1 MASEWPTLRLS
12 AYHGRMT
19 LILACLL
26 ACTDPTTGAAET
38 AETGL
43 DAATSG
49 SLEVLTYNVKGLPD
63 LLTGTDGLSRM
74 EQIAPDLPP
83 FDVIGVQES
92 FDAAFHEAL
101 IAETDHPI
109 RDWSGE
115 TVDEDRA
122 YGNGLGLLIRGFEE
136 VERTS
141 FFYDGCHGVLDGASD
156 CLASKGLQRVRVR
169 VAGTSSYLD
178 VYNTHHEAGGGPDD
192 VAVRASQV
200 EEVVAAM
207 EAWSGDAAILFM
219 GDMNLH
225 ADDAEDVPLLDR
237 YGSIGLRDACT
248 EVGCP
253 ETFHIDRVWL
263 RDGPELQLVATAWE
277 RHEEF
282 VDADG
287 EDLSDHPAIGV
298 RIDWAR

>member
-1 MASEWPTLRLS
+1 
-12 AYHGRMT
+12 MT

-26 ACTDPTTGAAET
+26 ACTDSTSAGTGDSR
-38 AETGL
+38 L
-43 DAATSG
+43 DAPTSG
-49 SLEVLTYNVKGLPD
+49 AFEVLTYNVKGLPD
-63 LLTGTDGLSRM
+63 LVTGTDGLSRM

-92 FDAAFHEAL
+92 FDGTFHEAL
-101 IAETDHPI
+101 IADADHPI

-115 TVDEDRA
+115 TVEDDRA
-122 YGNGLGLLIRGFEE
+122 YGSGLGLLIRGFEE

-141 FFYDGCHGVLDGASD
+141 FFYADCNGVLDGASD

-169 VAGTSSYLD
+169 VPGTEAFLD

-192 VAVRASQV
+192 IAVRASQV

-207 EAWSGDAAILFM
+207 EDWSADAAVLFM

-225 ADDAEDVPLLDR
+225 VDDAEDVPLLER
-237 YGSIGLRDACT
+237 YGSVGLRDACT

-253 ETFHIDRVWL
+253 EPLHIDRVWL
-263 RDGPELQLVATAWE
+263 RDGPELALVATAWE
-277 RHEEF
+277 RQEQF
-282 VDADG
+282 VDAEG

-298 RIDWAR
+298 TIDWTR